1 MAAEQ
6 TAPGGLRSRFS
17 RRRDPAD
24 IGSPLDAGLLAELAD
39 LRARVPAGRRLA
51 PGSTGQLPSP
61 GAPALP
67 GSVPEPPAALDVVLD
82 ALDTAAVLLDDTGAV
97 RTANRPAVAL
107 GIVRRGRLQVDELAA
122 AAAAA
127 RIEGVP
133 REITVGSGWLGRH
146 RPDGAGPPLAARIRP
161 LTGTE
166 VPDAT
171 LLLVEDRSRA
181 LRALAARQDFVVN
194 VSHELKTPVGAIA
207 LLAEALQ
214 EAADD
219 PGSVTRFA
227 RRIGLESQ
235 RLTRLVKEIV
245 ELSRVQ
251 LDDPL
256 EDAEPLALWEVVAAA
271 ADLLGVDADS
281 RNIVVDA
288 FVPTDLIVPGNR
300 NDLVSAVGNLV
311 GNAVTYSPPDTRI
324 TVSATRVE
332 DHGRAMVDLAVA
344 DQGIG
349 IAADKLSRIFE
360 RFYRVDDARS
370 RATGGTG
377 LGLSIVKHVATGH
390 GGSIRVWS
398 VPGTGSTFTL
408 RLPLTAVTPPASEPV
423 PGR

>member
-1 MAAEQ
+1 MPAA
-6 TAPGGLRSRFS
+6 AP
-17 RRRDPAD
+17 
-24 IGSPLDAGLLAELAD
+24 EL
-39 LRARVPAGRRLA
+39 
-51 PGSTGQLPSP
+51 
-61 GAPALP
+61 
-67 GSVPEPPAALDVVLD
+67 PAALVLVLGELQTAAVVLD
-82 ALDTAAVLLDDTGAV
+82 ATGAV
-97 RTANRPAVAL
+97 LTANRPALAL
-107 GIVRRGRLQVDELAA
+107 GIVRRGRLQVGELAD

-127 RIEGVP
+127 RVEGADL
-133 REITVGSGWLGRH
+133 EISVGSGWLGRH
-146 RPDGAGPPLAARIRP
+146 RPDGAGPPLAARIRT

-166 VPDAT
+166 VPDTT

-256 EDAEPLALWEVVAAA
+256 EDGEPLALCELVAAA
-271 ADLLGVDADS
+271 VDLVGVDADS

-288 FVPTDLIVPGNR
+288 FVAADLIVPGSR
-300 NDLVSAVGNLV
+300 NGLVSALGNLV

-324 TVSATRVE
+324 TISASRVE
-332 DHGRAMVDLAVA
+332 EHGRVLVDLAVA

-349 IAADKLSRIFE
+349 IAADKLTRIFE

-408 RLPLTAVTPPASEPV
+408 RLPLIAPAPEV
-423 PGR
+423 GR

>member
-1 MAAEQ
+1 VEP
-6 TAPGGLRSRFS
+6 APVLPEPAVTGG
-17 RRRDPAD
+17 
-24 IGSPLDAGLLAELAD
+24 DAG
-39 LRARVPAGRRLA
+39 VTP
-51 PGSTGQLPSP
+51 P
-61 GAPALP
+61 PALP
-67 GSVPEPPAALDVVLD
+67 AALVLALGELETAAVVLD
-82 ALDTAAVLLDDTGAV
+82 AEGRVLS
-97 RTANRPAVAL
+97 ANRAALAL

-122 AAAAA
+122 AAVLS
-127 RIEGVP
+127 RVEDVP
-133 REITVGSGWLGRH
+133 RQVAVAGGWLGRH
-146 RPDGAGPPLAARIRP
+146 RPDGAGPPLAARVRP

-166 VPDAT
+166 VPEAT

-214 EAADD
+214 QAADD
-219 PGSVTRFA
+219 PESVTRFA

-256 EDAEPLALWEVVAAA
+256 EHAEPVGLAEVVATAV
-271 ADLLGVDADS
+271 DLVDVDADS
-281 RNIVVDA
+281 RNIEVDA
-288 FVPTDLIVPGNR
+288 YVPPGLTVPGSR
-300 NDLVSAVGNLV
+300 SDLVSAVSNLV
-311 GNAVTYSPPDTRI
+311 GNAVSYSPTDTRI
-324 TVSATRVE
+324 TISATRVE
-332 DHGRAMVDLAVA
+332 DHGQPMVDLAVA

-349 IAADKLSRIFE
+349 IAADKLTRIFE

-408 RLPLTAVTPPASEPV
+408 RLPLGPGPEPKQV
-423 PGR
+423 QR